1 MIAEQLKKSILQ
13 AAIQGKLT
21 EQLPEDGDARDLLK
35 EIQKKKDLL
44 IKEGKIKREKPLP
57 DISEDEI
64 PFEIP
69 DNWCWVRLGELTSL
83 IVDGTHRTPRYVD
96 KGVPFLSVKNISSG
110 KFDLSN
116 IKYITDEEHV
126 ELIKRCKPE
135 YGDILLCRIGTL
147 GKPIIN
153 VIDFEYS
160 IFVSLAL
167 IKLIEQDINMYLV
180 KYLSSPSMNEW
191 IDKNKVGGGT
201 HTNKINLRDLYMVPI
216 PLPPLAEQHRIVE
229 RLDALLPE
237 IEKLEEEES
246 KLEALQK
253 SFPRKMKDS
262 ILQYAIQGKLT
273 EQMESDGDAR
283 DLIIEIQNE
292 KELLIKEGKI
302 KKEKPLPEISEDE
315 IPFDIPG
322 NWCWVRLG
330 DVANY
335 KKGPFGSS
343 LTKSMFV
350 PDGKRSIKVYEQ
362 KNAIQKDESLGEYYI
377 EDSYYKS
384 TMKSF
389 TVIGGDIIISCA
401 GTIGESYI
409 LPIDARIGI
418 INQALMRVR
427 VFNGIDKHYFLKA
440 FDYGINSRETK
451 GKGSAI
457 KNIPPFEVL
466 KNILIPLPPIAEQKR
481 IIERLEQLLTLCDT
495 LE

>member
-57 DISEDEI
+57 DIPEDEI

-216 PLPPLAEQHRIVE
+216 PLPTLAEQHRIVE
-229 RLDALLPE
+229 RLDVLLPE
-237 IEKLEEEES
+237 IGKLEEEES
-246 KLEALQK
+246 KLAALQK
-253 SFPRKMKDS
+253 SFPKKMKES
-262 ILQYAIQGKLT
+262 ILKYAIQGKLT
-273 EQMESDGDAR
+273 EQLESDGDAR
-283 DLIIEIQNE
+283 DLLKKIQTE
-292 KELLIKEGKI
+292 KERLAKEGKI
-302 KKEKPLPEISEDE
+302 KNEKPLPEITEDE
-315 IPFDIPG
+315 IPFDIPE
-322 NWCWVRLG
+322 NWCWVRLIECLDVRDGTHDSPKYVAQGVPLVTSKNLVNGSIDFTSAKFISAEDSKAINLRSNVDDG
-330 DVANY
+330 DILFAMI
-335 KKGPFGSS
+335 GSIGNPAIVC
-343 LTKSMFV
+343 KDREF
-350 PDGKRSIKVYEQ
+350 SIKNVALFKNIENLMNMHYVY
-362 KNAIQKDESLGEYYI
+362 
-377 EDSYYKS
+377 
-384 TMKSF
+384 
-389 TVIGGDIIISCA
+389 
-401 GTIGESYI
+401 
-409 LPIDARIGI
+409 
-418 INQALMRVR
+418 
-427 VFNGIDKHYFLKA
+427 YFLKIEQEAMRKVSSGGVQA
-440 FDYGINSRETK
+440 FVSFNFLRKS
-451 GKGSAI
+451 
-457 KNIPPFEVL
+457 
-466 KNILIPLPPIAEQKR
+466 LIPLPPLAEQQR
-481 IIERLEQLLTLCDT
+481 IVERLNQLLPLCDA